1 MPAGVKRKRPI
12 PDIPAIRASILE
24 VLEVIRASF
33 KGVADTKGELFD
45 LTSEKYSQPGGGTLP
60 KTKTINLQQYKY
72 MNDNDLR
79 PVEKFIL
86 YTTPNG
92 DVKLEVFIQD
102 ETLWLTQKAIATLL
116 GVEVPAISKHL
127 NNIYESGELVKESTI
142 SILETVQKEGSR
154 NVKRRVEFYNL
165 DAIISVG
172 YRVSSSKATQFRIWA
187 TQVLK
192 EYIIKGFAMND
203 ARLKQ
208 GDKAFGKDYFREL
221 LERVRSIRTSERR
234 IYQQITDIFAECS
247 IDYDPNSEVTHNFY
261 ATVQNKFHYAITR
274 QTAAEIIYHK
284 ADKSEPFMGL
294 MTWKNSPAGRVLPS
308 DVTMAKNYLSEKEI
322 KKLERTI
329 TGFFDYI
336 ENVIEN
342 ETPLDMDDMI
352 TNVDSFLNFNKFE
365 VLKGKGNVS
374 KKEADEKALKE
385 YEAYNKTQPIISDFD
400 KIAKRLERE

>member
-1 MPAGVKRKRPI
+1 MI
-12 PDIPAIRASILE
+12 
-24 VLEVIRASF
+24 
-33 KGVADTKGELFD
+33 
-45 LTSEKYSQPGGGTLP
+45 
-60 KTKTINLQQYKY
+60 
-72 MNDNDLR
+72 DNDLQSTR
-79 PVEKFIL
+79 NFVL

-92 DVKLEVFIQD
+92 EVKLEVFIQD

-127 NNIYESGELVKESTI
+127 NNIYDSGELVKEVTI
-142 SILETVQKEGSR
+142 SILETVQNEGGR
-154 NVKRRVEFYNL
+154 QVKRKVDYYNL

-172 YRVSSSKATQFRIWA
+172 YRVNSSKATQFRIWA

-261 ATVQNKFHYAITR
+261 ATVQNKFHYAITKH
-274 QTAAEIIYHK
+274 TAAELIFEK
-284 ADKSEPFMGL
+284 AEHSKPFMG
-294 MTWKNSPAGRVLPS
+294 MSTWKNAPAGRILPS
-308 DVTMAKNYLSEKEI
+308 DVIVAKNYLSEKEI

-342 ETPLDMDDMI
+342 ENTLIMSDMI
-352 TNVDSFLNFNKFE
+352 VNVDSFLNFNKFKI
-365 VLKGKGNVS
+365 LKGKGNIS

-385 YEAYNKTQPIISDFD
+385 YSEYNKIQPIESDFD
-400 KIAKRLERE
+400 RIVKRLGNK

>member
-1 MPAGVKRKRPI
+1 MIDNELQP
-12 PDIPAIRASILE
+12 
-24 VLEVIRASF
+24 
-33 KGVADTKGELFD
+33 TKNF
-45 LTSEKYSQPGGGTLP
+45 
-60 KTKTINLQQYKY
+60 
-72 MNDNDLR
+72 
-79 PVEKFIL
+79 VL

-92 DVKLEVFIQD
+92 EVKLEVFIQD

-127 NNIYESGELVKESTI
+127 NNIFDSGELVKEATI
-142 SILETVQKEGSR
+142 SILETVQQEGPR
-154 NVKRRVEFYNL
+154 QVKRKVEYYNL

-172 YRVSSSKATQFRIWA
+172 YRVNSSKATQFRIWA

-247 IDYDPNSEVTHNFY
+247 IDYDPHSEITHNFY
-261 ATVQNKFHYAITR
+261 ATVQNKFHYAITKHP
-274 QTAAEIIYHK
+274 AAEIIF
-284 ADKSEPFMGL
+284 DKSEHSQPFMGL
-294 MTWKNSPAGRVLPS
+294 STWKNAPDGCILPS
-308 DVTMAKNYLSEKEI
+308 DVIVAKNYLTEKEI

-336 ENVIEN
+336 ENAIEN
-342 ETPLDMDDMI
+342 ENTLTMNDMI
-352 TNVDSFLNFNKFE
+352 VNVDSFLNFNKFE
-365 VLKGKGNVS
+365 VLKGKIS

-385 YEAYNKTQPIISDFD
+385 YSEYNKIQPIVSDFD
-400 KIAKRLERE
+400 KIVKKLKNE